1 MSVKQVVFLVLC
13 SLFLI
18 TATAQQKM
26 NTYDKAWKKIDS
38 LIQVKGL
45 PQSALT
51 EVNKI
56 YTQAKQEKNDAQMI
70 KALIYRAQLREVK
83 EEEPQLAT
91 IKELEAEVAKATEPA
106 RSILQNITAGSYWA
120 YFQQHRWQLYN
131 RSATIGFNKEDVAT
145 WSGDDFHKR
154 IGELY
159 LASLKDEKLLQQTKL
174 EVFDPIINKGN
185 ARYLRPTLFDLLAHH
200 ALDYFKSSERDI
212 KKAAD
217 AFEIDD
223 PAAFTDA
230 RSFATHKFKITDSV
244 SLHAKALELFQRL
257 IRFHLNDAKPDALID
272 VNIDRLSF
280 VNAYAVVNDK
290 KELYRK
296 ALEQVT
302 GSYGNH
308 PVAAQAW
315 FLLADTYFDE
325 GGTYDPLR
333 DTTHRYALLKAK
345 DICEKVA
352 AQKDDSEGKANCQNM
367 LNTILN
373 RYINLHTERVNVPG
387 QPFRVSTTWRN
398 VTQLYFRVV
407 KMDKKTKDGLG
418 TNTWEDAYWKKL
430 TSLPVLKTFT
440 QLLPD
445 TKDHQQHRAEIKV
458 EGLPV
463 GEYAFIVSAEID
475 FGLGKNVLAF
485 HSFYVSN
492 LSYINKGNDYF
503 VLNRETGA
511 PIARAAVQVWYR
523 NYDYNT
529 RQNAERQGENL
540 FTDKNGYFALV
551 PAKTQNN
558 NYSRIEV
565 TTKED
570 HLSLSEYIYNYQYPQ
585 PQDKAVNASYLFTD
599 RSIYRPG
606 QTVYF
611 KGIMINR
618 RIQSGQ
624 NALVTNF
631 TTTIALY
638 DVNGQRVDSMKVT
651 TNEYGSYSGKF
662 TLPANALNG
671 QFRIQEL
678 TSNSNTD
685 FAVEEYKRPKFYT
698 EIAKPAGS
706 YRLNDSIKVTGTA
719 KGYAGNNI
727 DGAVVKYRVVRK
739 TVMPLWYYG
748 YGRMIFPPSHSAQV
762 EIAHGTATTQA
773 DGSFTITFKALP
785 DLKVDKKDQ
794 PTFQYEVS
802 ADVTDIN
809 GETRSGNTT
818 VAVAYQTL
826 QLNVSTPNRLHTDSV
841 KNVKVISTNFNN
853 LFEQATVTFTMHKL
867 KAPNRIFRNRYWEQP
882 DQFVLTQQEYYA
894 AFPYDIYKNEN
905 EVSTW
910 EKGEKV
916 LEVTDTTTAT
926 GKFAALSGAAKTFA
940 AGWYVIEVNTK
951 DKFGETVKALQYVEL
966 FNKPGSQN
974 PLTYGNIELN
984 KNTYEPGETAS
995 YQLTTNLDNVFVI
1008 HDIGRKGTKEERKF
1022 ITLNGYSPAY
1032 ELPLTENDR
1041 GGLGVQIAFV
1051 KHNRIYSSSQVV
1063 QVPYTNKDL
1072 TISYSTYRDK
1082 TLPGSVEKW
1091 KVKISGHKGDQ
1102 VAAEMLTVMYDA
1114 SLDQFAPHSW
1124 QQPYLWSNYG
1134 FTQGWTGHECFQQI
1148 QSQEKSVQTEF
1159 FSYEKSYD
1167 QLMGN
1172 NGIYGDRYFLS
1183 LGRVGGVNAQRNYRR
1198 ADASVML
1205 EAAAPKARAMT
1216 APDLANDPD
1225 GSKGIMR
1232 DQLISEEDG
1241 TVSEK
1246 AEEELNAQEGRTKVT
1261 TVQPRKNFNETAF
1274 FFPDLHT
1281 DAAGN
1286 VEFSFTMPEALTEW
1300 KWMIL
1305 AHTKELA
1312 MGYSEKSII
1321 TQKELMVQPNAPRF
1335 MREGDR
1341 MDFSGKIVNLSSKE
1355 ITGQVALQLIDPTTN
1370 QSVDGWFRNVFPN
1383 QFFTVAAGQSIPVTF
1398 SLEIPYQ
1405 YNKPL
1410 TYRLVAATK
1419 AGANESALSD
1429 GEENMLPVVSNRMLV
1444 TESLPLPVRGNATKT
1459 FTFDKL
1465 LKSGESETLNQHAL
1479 TVEFTSNPAW
1489 YAVQALPY
1497 LMEYPYECAEQVF
1510 NRYYANTLASSI
1522 ANASPRIKAIFERW
1536 KTADTAALLSNLQ
1549 KNEELKSVL
1558 LQETPWVLE
1567 AKSEAQ
1573 QKQHIALLFDMVR
1586 MSQEQQSELN
1596 HLQDLQSSN
1605 GGFVWFQG
1613 GPDDRYITQ
1622 YILTGIGHLRKLKA
1636 LKEVDALKDVIKK
1649 AIPYLDNAIK
1659 KDYDDL
1665 LKNNKGKEPVEALSS
1680 IQIQYLY
1687 MRSFFPEQVVPAAS
1701 QKAYQYFRK
1710 QAQAHWV
1717 KQSKYMQGM
1726 IALAQNRT
1734 GDTKTATS
1742 IMASLKQNALVSEEM
1757 GMYWKATP
1765 GYYWYQSPI
1774 ENQALLIEAFT
1785 EVTKD
1790 MKAVADMKTWLLKQ
1804 KQTQNWRTTKA
1815 TADACYA
1822 LLLQGTDWLTNTPEV
1837 QINLGNYAIRSADQ
1851 QAEAG
1856 TGYFKKVIDGKDVKP
1871 EMGTIK
1877 VTVSSPAPAASESVS
1892 WGSVYWQYFENLD
1905 KITTA
1910 ATPLQLSK
1918 KLFVEKLTDRGP
1930 VLQPVNEG
1938 DALQVGDKVQVRIE
1952 LRVDR
1957 TMEYVHMKDMRAAC
1971 MEPVN
1976 VLSSYKWQGG
1986 LGYYESTKDAST
1998 NFFFG
2003 HLPKGTWVFEY
2014 PLFVTHT
2021 GTFSNGI
2028 TSIQCMYAPEFTS
2041 HSEGIKVNVEAK

>member
-1 MSVKQVVFLVLC
+1 MSVKQVIFLVLC

-38 LIQVKGL
+38 LIQIKGL

-56 YTQAKQEKNDAQMI
+56 YTQAKQEKNDAQLI
-70 KALIYRAQLREVK
+70 KALIYRAQLRDIK
-83 EEEPQLAT
+83 EEEPQLNT
-91 IKELEAEVAKATEPA
+91 IKELETEITQTSGAA
-106 RSILQNITAGSYWA
+106 RAVLQNITASMYWN
-120 YFQQHRWQLYN
+120 YFQNHRWQLYN
-131 RSATIGFNKEDVAT
+131 RTATVDFNKADIAT
-145 WSGDDFHKR
+145 WGGEDFHKR

-159 LASLKDEKLLQQTKL
+159 LASLKEEKSLQHTKL
-174 EVFDPIINKGN
+174 EPFDPIITKGN
-185 ARYLRPTLFDLLAHH
+185 VRHLRPTLFDLLANH
-200 ALDYFKSSERDI
+200 ALTYFQSSERDI
-212 KKAAD
+212 KKAGD
-217 AFEIDD
+217 AFEIND
-223 PAAFTDA
+223 PVAFADA
-230 RSFATHKFKITDSV
+230 RTFATHKFRTTDST
-244 SLHAKALELFQRL
+244 SLHAKALQLYQRL
-257 IRFHLNDAKPDALID
+257 ISFHLTDAQPDALID
-272 VNIDRLSF
+272 ATINRLTF
-280 VNAYAVVNDK
+280 VNMYAVMSDK
-290 KELYRK
+290 KELFRK

-302 GSYGNH
+302 GTYNNH

-315 FLLADTYFDE
+315 YLLADTYFDE
-325 GGTYDPLR
+325 GSSYDPLK
-333 DTTHRYALLKAK
+333 DTTHRYALLKTK
-345 DICEKVA
+345 EICEKVI
-352 AQKDDSEGKANCQNM
+352 AQKESSEGKANCQNM
-367 LNTILN
+367 LNTLLKQHIL
-373 RYINLHTERVNVPG
+373 LQTEKVNVPN
-387 QPFRVSTTWRN
+387 QPFRILVTWRN
-398 VTQLYFRVV
+398 ITTLHFRVV
-407 KMDKKTKDGLG
+407 KMDKKTMDNLGKD
-418 TNTWEDAYWKKL
+418 TWSDAYWKKL
-430 TSLPVLKTFT
+430 TSLPVLSTFT
-440 QLLPD
+440 QQLPD
-445 TKDHQQHRAEIKV
+445 TKDYQQHRTEIKAPA
-458 EGLPV
+458 LPV
-463 GEYAFIVSAEID
+463 GEYAYLVSADSD
-475 FGLGKNVLAF
+475 FGLGKNVLAVQA
-485 HSFYVSN
+485 FYISN
-492 LSYINKGNDYF
+492 LAYINKSNDYF

-511 PIARAAVQVWYR
+511 PVPRATVQVWYR
-523 NYDYNT
+523 NYDSKVRDYV
-529 RQNAERQGENL
+529 ERKGENL
-540 FTDKNGYFALV
+540 FTDKDGYFTLT
-551 PAKTQNN
+551 PSKTNN
-558 NYSRIEV
+558 ENYSRIEV
-565 TTKED
+565 STKED
-570 HLSLSEYIYNYQYPQ
+570 HLSMADYEYSYNYPQ
-585 PQDKAVNASYLFTD
+585 TQEKSRNTSYLFTD

-611 KGIMINR
+611 KGIVINSR
-618 RIQSGQ
+618 SQSNQHAIVENLKTRI
-624 NALVTNF
+624 L
-631 TTTIALY
+631 LL
-638 DVNGQRVDSMKVT
+638 DVNDQQVDSIQVT
-651 TNEYGSYSGKF
+651 TNAYGSYSGKF
-662 TLPANALNG
+662 TLPSNALNG
-671 QFRIQEL
+671 TFNIRDEQ
-678 TSNSNTD
+678 TD
-685 FAVEEYKRPKFYT
+685 GFANFSVEEYKRPKFYT

-719 KGYAGNNI
+719 KAYAGNNI
-727 DGAVVKYRVVRK
+727 DGASVKYRVVRN
-739 TVMPLWYYG
+739 VIMPLRYG
-748 YGRMIFPPSHSAQV
+748 YGKRSWPPYGDQEV

-773 DGSFTITFKALP
+773 DGTFSVTFKALP
-785 DLKVDKKDQ
+785 DLQVDKKDQ
-794 PTFQYEVS
+794 PTFQYTIS

-809 GETRSGNTT
+809 GETRSGSTT
-818 VAVAYQTL
+818 ISVAYQALRMEVVAPNKLHSDSIKNL
-826 QLNVSTPNRLHTDSV
+826 QVTT
-841 KNVKVISTNFNN
+841 TNFND
-853 LFEQATVTFTMHKL
+853 LFEQAKVTLTMHKL
-867 KAPNRIFRNRYWEQP
+867 KAPGRIFRSRYWQQP
-882 DQFVLTQQEYYA
+882 DQFVMTLQEYQA
-894 AFPYDIYKNEN
+894 AFPYDIYKNED

-910 EKGEKV
+910 EKEAKV
-916 LEVTDTTTAT
+916 LEVTDTTAAN
-926 GKFAALSGAAKTFA
+926 GKLAALANSTKALT
-940 AGWYVIEVNTK
+940 AGWYVIEAVTK
-951 DKFGETVKALQYVEL
+951 DKFGETVKAIRYVEL
-966 FNKPGSQN
+966 YNQSGSQN
-974 PLTYGNIELN
+974 PMGYADIEVYNDAL
-984 KNTYEPGETAS
+984 EPGGTAS
-995 YQLTTNLDNVFVI
+995 YQLVTNLNNVFVI
-1008 HDIGRKGTKEERKF
+1008 HDIGRKSDKEERKLL
-1022 ITLNGYSPAY
+1022 TLNGNSPVY
-1032 ELPLTENDR
+1032 TLPVTENDR
-1041 GGLGVQIAFV
+1041 GGLGLQIAFV
-1051 KHNRIYSSSQVV
+1051 KHNRIYSNGAIVL
-1063 QVPYTNKDL
+1063 VPYTNKEL
-1072 TISYSTYRDK
+1072 TISYTTYRDK
-1082 TLPGSVEKW
+1082 TLPGSAEKW
-1091 KVKISGHKGDQ
+1091 KVKISGKKSDQ
-1102 VAAEMLTVMYDA
+1102 AAAEMLTAMYDA
-1114 SLDQFAPHSW
+1114 SLDQFSPHNW
-1124 QQPYLWSNYG
+1124 NKPYLWHNFNLRANWDGSP
-1134 FTQGWTGHECFQQI
+1134 CFETV
-1148 QSQEKSVQTEF
+1148 QSREKPDRNDEYASF
-1159 FSYEKSYD
+1159 NKSYD
-1167 QLMGN
+1167 ELIGSDQ
-1172 NGIYGDRYFLS
+1172 YS
-1183 LGRVGGVNAQRNYRR
+1183 GGGARHMKLAKTEMAVRG
-1198 ADASVML
+1198 M
-1205 EAAAPKARAMT
+1205 AAPAVSATLRKPTTRIEEVSFEGNSV
-1216 APDLANDPD
+1216 P
-1225 GSKGIMR
+1225 
-1232 DQLISEEDG
+1232 QHEDG
-1241 TVSEK
+1241 TVTEK
-1246 AEEELNAQEGRTKVT
+1246 AQGEMYVQGTMVKKVT
-1261 TVQPRKNFNETAF
+1261 SDAPAAQPRKNFNETAF

-1281 DAAGN
+1281 DAEGN
-1286 VEFSFTMPEALTEW
+1286 VEFSFTMPEALTQW

-1355 ITGQVALQLIDPTTN
+1355 LTGQVELQLIDPTTN

-1419 AGANESALSD
+1419 AGANETALSD

-1459 FTFDKL
+1459 FTFAKL

-1510 NRYYANTLASSI
+1510 NRYYANTLATSI
-1522 ANASPRIKAIFERW
+1522 ANASPRIKAIFEHW

-1573 QKQHIALLFDMVR
+1573 QKKNIALLFDMVR
-1586 MSQEQQSELN
+1586 MSREQTSALS
-1596 HLQDLQSSN
+1596 HLQDLQTSN

-1613 GPDDRYITQ
+1613 GRDDRYITQ

-1636 LKEVDALKDVIKK
+1636 LKEGDAIKEVIKN
-1649 AIPYLDNAIK
+1649 AIPYLDIAIK

-1665 LKNNKGKEPVEALSS
+1665 LKTNKGKEPVEALSS

-1687 MRSFFPEQVVPAAS
+1687 MRSFFPEHNVTVAS

-1726 IALAQNRT
+1726 IALAQHRT

-1785 EVTKD
+1785 EVSKD

-1804 KQTQNWRTTKA
+1804 KQTQNWKTTKA

-1822 LLLQGTDWLTNTPEV
+1822 LLLQGTDWLANTPEV

-1856 TGYFKKVIDGKDVKP
+1856 TGYFKKVVDGKDVKP
-1871 EMGTIK
+1871 EMGNIK
-1877 VTVSSPAPAASESVS
+1877 VTVSSTTPAAGESVS

-1930 VLQPVNEG
+1930 VLQPINEG
-1938 DALQVGDKVQVRIE
+1938 DALQVGDKVKVRIE

-1957 TMEYVHMKDMRAAC
+1957 AMEYVHMKDMRAAC

-2003 HLPKGTWVFEY
+2003 YLPKGTWVFEY

-2041 HSEGIKVNVEAK
+2041 HSEGIKVNVEAKQ

>member
-1 MSVKQVVFLVLC
+1 MSVKQVIFLVLC

-26 NTYDKAWKKIDS
+26 NTYEKAWKKIDS

-56 YTQAKQEKNDAQMI
+56 YTQAKQEKNDAQLI
-70 KALIYRAQLREVK
+70 KALIYRAQLRDIK
-83 EEEPQLAT
+83 EEEPQYGT
-91 IKELEAEVAKATEPA
+91 IKELEAEAAKVTEPA
-106 RSILQNITAGSYWA
+106 RSILQSITASMYWS
-120 YFQQHRWQLYN
+120 YFQQHRWQLYD
-131 RSATIGFNKEDVAT
+131 RTETVGFNKEDIAT
-145 WSGDDFHKR
+145 WGTEDFHKK

-159 LASLKDEKLLQQTKL
+159 LASLKDEKLLQQTRL
-174 EVFDPIINKGN
+174 DHFDPIITKGN

-200 ALDYFKSSERDI
+200 ALNYFKSDERNI

-223 PAAFTDA
+223 PAAFADA
-230 RSFATHKFKITDSV
+230 RSFATQKFKTTDSV
-244 SLHAKALELFQRL
+244 SLHAKGLQLYQRL
-257 IRFHLNDAKPDALID
+257 IRFHLSDAKPDALID
-272 VNIDRLSF
+272 VDIDRVAF
-280 VNAYAVVNDK
+280 VNTYAVLTNK
-290 KELYRK
+290 QALYRK
-296 ALEQVT
+296 ALEQIA
-302 GSYGNH
+302 GAYSNQ
-308 PVAAQAW
+308 PIAAQAW
-315 FLLADTYFDE
+315 YLLAQDYFDE
-325 GGTYDPLR
+325 GSSYDPLN
-333 DTTHRYALLKAK
+333 DTTNRYSLIKAK
-345 DICEKVA
+345 EICEKVVM
-352 AQKDDSEGKANCQNM
+352 QKDSSEGKSNCTN
-367 LNTILN
+367 LLSSIL
-373 RYINLHTERVNVPG
+373 RRSITLQTERVNVPN
-387 QPFRVSTTWRN
+387 QPFRALVNWRN
-398 VTQLYFRVV
+398 VTHLYFRVV

-418 TNTWEDAYWKKL
+418 TNTWEDDYWKKL
-430 TSLPVLKTFT
+430 ISLPVLKTFT
-440 QLLPD
+440 QRLPD
-445 TKDHQQHRAEIKV
+445 TKDHQQHRVEIKA

-463 GEYAFIVSAEID
+463 GEYAFIVSAD
-475 FGLGKNVLAF
+475 SNFGLGKNVLAF
-485 HSFYVSN
+485 NSFFVSN

-511 PIARAAVQVWYR
+511 PVARAAVQVWYR
-523 NYDYNT
+523 NYDYTT

-540 FTDKNGYFALV
+540 FTDKNGYFNLV
-551 PAKTQNN
+551 PPKTDNN
-558 NYSRIEV
+558 NYKRIEV
-565 TTKED
+565 STKED
-570 HLSLSEYIYNYQYPQ
+570 RLSLNEYVYNYQYPQ
-585 PQDKAVNASYLFTD
+585 PQDKVVNLSYLFTD
-599 RSIYRPG
+599 RSIYRPA

-631 TTTIALY
+631 TTTVALF
-638 DVNGQRVDSMKVT
+638 DVNGQKVDSLKVT
-651 TNEYGSYSGKF
+651 TNAYGSYSGKF
-662 TLPANALNG
+662 TLPTNALNG
-671 QFRIQEL
+671 NFSIQDMK
-678 TSNSNTD
+678 SNSD
-685 FAVEEYKRPKFYT
+685 IGFSVEEYKRPKFYT

-727 DGAVVKYRVVRK
+727 DGAAVKYRVVRR
-739 TVMPLWYYG
+739 TIMPLWYG
-748 YGRMIFPPSHSAQV
+748 YGKMIWPPSRSAQV
-762 EIAHGTATTQA
+762 EIAHGTVTTQA

-809 GETRSGNTT
+809 GETRSGSSM
-818 VAVAYQTL
+818 VAVAYQAL

-841 KNVKVISTNFNN
+841 KNVKITSTNFNS

-867 KAPNRIFRNRYWEQP
+867 KAPNRIFRTRYWEQP
-882 DQFVLTQQEYYA
+882 DQFVMTLQEYQA

-905 EVSTW
+905 EMGTW

-916 LEVTDTTTAT
+916 LEVTDTTAAT
-926 GKFAALSGAAKTFA
+926 GKFAALASAAKTFP
-940 AGWYVIEVNTK
+940 AGWYVIEVTTK
-951 DKFGETVKALQYVEL
+951 DKFGEPVKALQYVEL

-974 PLTYGNIELN
+974 PLAYGNIELN
-984 KNTYEPGETAS
+984 RNSYEPGETAS
-995 YQLTTNLDNVFVI
+995 YQFTTNLDSVFVI

-1022 ITLNGYSPAY
+1022 LTLTGSSPSL

-1041 GGLGVQIAFV
+1041 GGLGIQIAFV

-1082 TLPGSVEKW
+1082 TLPGSAEKW

-1102 VAAEMLTVMYDA
+1102 VAAEMLTAMYDA
-1114 SLDQFAPHSW
+1114 SLDQFKPHDW
-1124 QQPYLWSNYG
+1124 QKPYLWSNYSLA
-1134 FTQGWTGHECFQQI
+1134 QGWTGHECFQQV
-1148 QSQEKSVQTEF
+1148 QSQEKPERNEASSWF
-1159 FSYEKSYD
+1159 EKSYD
-1167 QLMGN
+1167 ELVGN
-1172 NGIYGDRYFLS
+1172 YGNSYDLDPRPGIKRS
-1183 LGRVGGVNAQRNYRR
+1183 LRN
-1198 ADASVML
+1198 DA
-1205 EAAAPKARAMT
+1205 A
-1216 APDLANDPD
+1216 
-1225 GSKGIMR
+1225 IMR
-1232 DQLISEEDG
+1232 NMVKEEDG
-1241 TVSEK
+1241 TVTLHAPAAALNEVTAGVGAFSKKEGK
-1246 AEEELNAQEGRTKVT
+1246 RGEEMAQDDMSTFRGNQYAEQQKSGTEAP

-1281 DAAGN
+1281 DVEGN

-1300 KWMIL
+1300 KWLIL

-1341 MDFSGKIVNLSSKE
+1341 IDFSGKIVNLSSKE
-1355 ITGQVALQLIDPTTN
+1355 LTGQVELQLIDPTTN

-1383 QFFTVAAGQSIPVTF
+1383 QFFTVAAGQSIPVMF

-1419 AGANESALSD
+1419 AGANETALSD
-1429 GEENMLPVVSNRMLV
+1429 GEENMLPIVSNRMLV

-1510 NRYYANTLASSI
+1510 NRYYANTLATSI

-1573 QKQHIALLFDMVR
+1573 QKKNIALLFDMVR
-1586 MSQEQQSELN
+1586 MSKEQQSALS
-1596 HLQDLQSSN
+1596 HLQDLQNSN

-1613 GPDDRYITQ
+1613 GSDDRYITQ

-1636 LKEVDALKDVIKK
+1636 LKEGDAIKDVIKK
-1649 AIPYLDNAIK
+1649 AIPYLDIAIK

-1665 LKNNKGKEPVEALSS
+1665 LKTNKGKEPVEALSS

-1687 MRSFFPEQVVPAAS
+1687 MRSFFPEHNVPAAS

-1710 QAQAHWV
+1710 QAQALWV

-1726 IALAQNRT
+1726 IALAQHRT
-1734 GDTKTATS
+1734 GDTKTAAS

-1837 QINLGNYAIRSADQ
+1837 QINLGTYAIRSADQ
-1851 QAEAG
+1851 GAEAG

-1871 EMGTIK
+1871 EMGNIK
-1877 VTVSSPAPAASESVS
+1877 VTVSSPAPAAGESVS
-1892 WGSVYWQYFENLD
+1892 WGAVYWQYFENLD

-1938 DALQVGDKVQVRIE
+1938 DALHVGDKVKVRIE

-1957 TMEYVHMKDMRAAC
+1957 PMEYVHMKDMRAAC

-2003 HLPKGTWVFEY
+2003 YLPKGTWVFEY